1 MKIGDKIRITR
12 KINKITINDLANFL
26 GISAPTLRKIEL
38 NELFINYDLIKK
50 LLENPVFTK
59 DYKEIEEY
67 YYNQELSK
75 KVLVQVKSERIYIII
90 PKDIAI
96 GFNLNENNE
105 IYCTYLTNKIIL
117 QHEENDNYIFEK
129 KKIFKENYSY
139 LFFIGQKFSYLAGK
153 EVLLKLNLRKQ
164 KLDIVLK
171 DSMFH
176 T

>member
-26 GISAPTLRKIEL
+26 GISAPTLRKIES
-38 NELFINYDLIKK
+38 NELFINYDLIKR

-59 DYKEIEEY
+59 DHKEIEEY

-117 QHEENDNYIFEK
+117 QHEENDDYIFEK
-129 KKIFKENYSY
+129 RKIIKDRYSFI
-139 LFFIGQKFSYLAGK
+139 FFIGQKLKNLQGR
-153 EVLLKLNLRKQ
+153 EVRLTLNLRK
-164 KLDIVLK
+164 KILII
-171 DSMFH
+171 
-176 T
+176 TY

>member
-26 GISAPTLRKIEL
+26 GISAPTLRKIES
-38 NELFINYDLIKK
+38 NELFINYDLIKR

-59 DYKEIEEY
+59 DHKEIEEY

-117 QHEENDNYIFEK
+117 QHEENDDYIFEK
-129 KKIFKENYSY
+129 RKIIKDRYSFI
-139 LFFIGQKFSYLAGK
+139 FFIGQRLKNLQGR
-153 EVLLKLNLRKQ
+153 EVRLTLNLRK
-164 KLDIVLK
+164 KILMI
-171 DSMFH
+171 
-176 T
+176 TY

>member
-26 GISAPTLRKIEL
+26 GISAPTLRKIES
-38 NELFINYDLIKK
+38 NELFINYDLIKR

-59 DYKEIEEY
+59 DHKEIEEY

-117 QHEENDNYIFEK
+117 QHEENDDYIFEK
-129 KKIFKENYSY
+129 RKIIKDRYSFI
-139 LFFIGQKFSYLAGK
+139 FFIGQKLKNLQGC
-153 EVLLKLNLRKQ
+153 EVRLTLNLRK
-164 KLDIVLK
+164 KILMI
-171 DSMFH
+171 
-176 T
+176 TY

>member
-1 MKIGDKIRITR
+1 MKIGDRIRITR

-26 GISAPTLRKIEL
+26 GISAPTLRKIEA
-38 NELFINYDLIKK
+38 NELFINYDLIKR

-59 DYKEIEEY
+59 DHKEIEEY

-117 QHEENDNYIFEK
+117 QHEENDDYIFEK
-129 KKIFKENYSY
+129 RKIIKDRYSFI
-139 LFFIGQKFSYLAGK
+139 FFIGQKLKNLQGR
-153 EVLLKLNLRKQ
+153 EVRLTLNLRK
-164 KLDIVLK
+164 KILMI
-171 DSMFH
+171 
-176 T
+176 TY

>member
-26 GISAPTLRKIEL
+26 GISAPTLRKIES
-38 NELFINYDLIKK
+38 NELFINYDLIKR

-59 DYKEIEEY
+59 DHKEIEEY

-117 QHEENDNYIFEK
+117 QHEENDDYIFEK
-129 KKIFKENYSY
+129 RKIIKDRYSFI
-139 LFFIGQKFSYLAGK
+139 FFIGQKLKNLQGR
-153 EVLLKLNLRKQ
+153 EVRLTLNLRK
-164 KLDIVLK
+164 KILMI
-171 DSMFH
+171 
-176 T
+176 TY

>member
-26 GISAPTLRKIEL
+26 GISAPTLRKIES
-38 NELFINYDLIKK
+38 NELFINYDLIKR

-59 DYKEIEEY
+59 DHKEIEEY

-117 QHEENDNYIFEK
+117 QHEENDDYIFEK
-129 KKIFKENYSY
+129 RKIIKDRYSFI
-139 LFFIGQKFSYLAGK
+139 FFIGQKLKNLQGR
-153 EVLLKLNLRKQ
+153 EVRLTLNLRK
-164 KLDIVLK
+164 KILMIIY
-171 DSMFH
+171 
-176 T
+176 

>member
-26 GISAPTLRKIEL
+26 GISAPTLRKIES
-38 NELFINYDLIKK
+38 NELFINYDLIKR

-59 DYKEIEEY
+59 DHKEIEEY

-117 QHEENDNYIFEK
+117 QHEENDDYIFEK
-129 KKIFKENYSY
+129 RKIIKDRYSFI
-139 LFFIGQKFSYLAGK
+139 FFIGQKLKNLQGR
-153 EVLLKLNLRKQ
+153 EVILTLNLRK
-164 KLDIVLK
+164 KILMI
-171 DSMFH
+171 
-176 T
+176 TY

>member
-26 GISAPTLRKIEL
+26 GISAPTLRKIES
-38 NELFINYDLIKK
+38 NELFINYDLIKR

-59 DYKEIEEY
+59 DHKEIEEY

-117 QHEENDNYIFEK
+117 QHEENDDYIFEK
-129 KKIFKENYSY
+129 RKIIKDRYSFI
-139 LFFIGQKFSYLAGK
+139 FFIGQKLKNLQGR
-153 EVLLKLNLRKQ
+153 EVRLTLNLRK
-164 KLDIVLK
+164 K
-171 DSMFH
+171 F
-176 T
+176 

>member
-26 GISAPTLRKIEL
+26 GISAPTLRKIES
-38 NELFINYDLIKK
+38 NELFINYDLIKR

-59 DYKEIEEY
+59 DHKEIEEY

-96 GFNLNENNE
+96 GFNLNKNNE

-117 QHEENDNYIFEK
+117 QHEENDDYIFEK
-129 KKIFKENYSY
+129 RKIIKDRYSFI
-139 LFFIGQKFSYLAGK
+139 FFIGQKLKNLQGR
-153 EVLLKLNLRKQ
+153 EVRLTLNLRK
-164 KLDIVLK
+164 KILMI
-171 DSMFH
+171 
-176 T
+176 TY

>member
-26 GISAPTLRKIEL
+26 GISAPTLRKIES
-38 NELFINYDLIKK
+38 NELFINYDLIKR
-50 LLENPVFTK
+50 LLKNPVFTK
-59 DYKEIEEY
+59 DHKEIEEY

-117 QHEENDNYIFEK
+117 QHEENDDYIFEK
-129 KKIFKENYSY
+129 RKIIKDRYSFI
-139 LFFIGQKFSYLAGK
+139 FFIGQKLKNLQGR
-153 EVLLKLNLRKQ
+153 EVRLTLNLRK
-164 KLDIVLK
+164 KILMI
-171 DSMFH
+171 
-176 T
+176 TY

>member
-26 GISAPTLRKIEL
+26 GISAPTLRKIES
-38 NELFINYDLIKK
+38 NELFINYDLIKR
-50 LLENPVFTK
+50 LLENPIFTK
-59 DYKEIEEY
+59 DHKEIEEY

-117 QHEENDNYIFEK
+117 QHEENDDYIFEK
-129 KKIFKENYSY
+129 RKIIKDRYSFI
-139 LFFIGQKFSYLAGK
+139 FFIGQKLKNLQGR
-153 EVLLKLNLRKQ
+153 EVRLTLNLRK
-164 KLDIVLK
+164 KILMI
-171 DSMFH
+171 
-176 T
+176 TY

>member
-1 MKIGDKIRITR
+1 MKIGDRIRITR

-26 GISAPTLRKIEL
+26 GISAPTLRKIES
-38 NELFINYDLIKK
+38 NELFINYDLIKR

-59 DYKEIEEY
+59 DHKEIEEY

-117 QHEENDNYIFEK
+117 QHEENDDYIFEK
-129 KKIFKENYSY
+129 RKIIKDRYSFI
-139 LFFIGQKFSYLAGK
+139 FFIGQKLKNLQGR
-153 EVLLKLNLRKQ
+153 EVRLTLNLRK
-164 KLDIVLK
+164 KILMI
-171 DSMFH
+171 
-176 T
+176 TY

>member
-26 GISAPTLRKIEL
+26 GISAPTLRKIES
-38 NELFINYDLIKK
+38 NELFINYDLIER

-59 DYKEIEEY
+59 DHKEIEEY

-117 QHEENDNYIFEK
+117 QHEENDDYIFEK
-129 KKIFKENYSY
+129 RKIIKDRYSFI
-139 LFFIGQKFSYLAGK
+139 FFIGQKLKNLQGR
-153 EVLLKLNLRKQ
+153 EVRLTLNLRK
-164 KLDIVLK
+164 KILMI
-171 DSMFH
+171 
-176 T
+176 TY

>member
-1 MKIGDKIRITR
+1 MKIGDRIRITR

-26 GISAPTLRKIEL
+26 GISAPTLRKIES
-38 NELFINYDLIKK
+38 NDLFINYNLIKK

-67 YYNQELSK
+67 YYNQELSNV
-75 KVLVQVKSERIYIII
+75 VLVQAKSERIYIII

-117 QHEENDNYIFEK
+117 QHEENDDYIFEK
-129 KKIFKENYSY
+129 RKIIKDRYSFI
-139 LFFIGQKFSYLAGK
+139 FFIGQKLKNLQGR
-153 EVLLKLNLRKQ
+153 EVRLTLNLRK
-164 KLDIVLK
+164 KILMI
-171 DSMFH
+171 
-176 T
+176 TY

>member
-1 MKIGDKIRITR
+1 MKIGDRIRITR

-26 GISAPTLRKIEL
+26 GISAPTLRKIEA
-38 NELFINYDLIKK
+38 NELFINYDLIKR

-59 DYKEIEEY
+59 DHKEIEEY

-117 QHEENDNYIFEK
+117 QHEENDDYIFEK
-129 KKIFKENYSY
+129 RKIIRDRYSFI
-139 LFFIGQKFSYLAGK
+139 FFIGQKLKNLQGR
-153 EVLLKLNLRKQ
+153 EVRLTLNLRK
-164 KLDIVLK
+164 KILMI
-171 DSMFH
+171 
-176 T
+176 TY

>member
-26 GISAPTLRKIEL
+26 GISAPTLRKIES
-38 NELFINYDLIKK
+38 NELFINYDLIKR

-59 DYKEIEEY
+59 DHKEIEEY

-96 GFNLNENNE
+96 GFNLDESNE
-105 IYCTYLTNKIIL
+105 IYCTYLTNRIIL
-117 QHEENDNYIFEK
+117 QHEENDDYIFEK
-129 KKIFKENYSY
+129 RKIIKDRYSFI
-139 LFFIGQKFSYLAGK
+139 FFMGQKLKNLLGR
-153 EVLLKLNLRKQ
+153 EVKLTLNLREKI
-164 KLDIVLK
+164 LMI
-171 DSMFH
+171 
-176 T
+176 TY

>member
-1 MKIGDKIRITR
+1 MKIGDRIRITR

-26 GISAPTLRKIEL
+26 GISAPTLRKIES
-38 NELFINYDLIKK
+38 NELFINYDLIKR

-59 DYKEIEEY
+59 DHKEIEEY
-67 YYNQELSK
+67 YYNQQLSK

-117 QHEENDNYIFEK
+117 QHEENDDYIFEK
-129 KKIFKENYSY
+129 RKIIKDRYSFI
-139 LFFIGQKFSYLAGK
+139 FFIGQKLKNLQGR
-153 EVLLKLNLRKQ
+153 EVRLTLNLRK
-164 KLDIVLK
+164 KILMI
-171 DSMFH
+171 
-176 T
+176 TY

>member
-26 GISAPTLRKIEL
+26 GISAPTLRKIES
-38 NELFINYDLIKK
+38 NELFINYDLIKR

-59 DYKEIEEY
+59 DHKEIEEY

-96 GFNLNENNE
+96 GFNLNENNK

-117 QHEENDNYIFEK
+117 QHEENDDYIFEK
-129 KKIFKENYSY
+129 RKIIKDRYSFI
-139 LFFIGQKFSYLAGK
+139 FFIGQKLKNLQGR
-153 EVLLKLNLRKQ
+153 EVRLTLNLRK
-164 KLDIVLK
+164 KILMI
-171 DSMFH
+171 
-176 T
+176 TY

>member
-1 MKIGDKIRITR
+1 MKIGDRIRITR

-26 GISAPTLRKIEL
+26 GISAPTLRKIES
-38 NELFINYDLIKK
+38 NDLFINYNLIKK

-75 KVLVQVKSERIYIII
+75 VVLVQAKSERIYIII

-117 QHEENDNYIFEK
+117 QHEENDDYIFEK
-129 KKIFKENYSY
+129 RKIIKDRYSFI
-139 LFFIGQKFSYLAGK
+139 FFIGQKLKNLQGR
-153 EVLLKLNLRKQ
+153 EVRLTLNLRK
-164 KLDIVLK
+164 KILMI
-171 DSMFH
+171 
-176 T
+176 TY

>member
-26 GISAPTLRKIEL
+26 GISAPTLRKIES
-38 NELFINYDLIKK
+38 NELFINYDLIKR

-59 DYKEIEEY
+59 DHKEIEEY

-117 QHEENDNYIFEK
+117 QHEENDDYIFEK
-129 KKIFKENYSY
+129 RKIIKDRYSFI
-139 LFFIGQKFSYLAGK
+139 FFIGQRLKNLLGR
-153 EVLLKLNLRKQ
+153 EVKLTLNLRK
-164 KLDIVLK
+164 KILMI
-171 DSMFH
+171 
-176 T
+176 TY